1 MYKLSSQFSIWK
13 KNLLSADDTNLFVSP
28 KTINELDC
36 KASFYLKILNNLL
49 NANRLHLSTDKTQ
62 WRSNAVS
69 RVGKVQG
76 PPSAGAP
83 EFQAKKLQIISPFS
97 PFSEN

>member
-1 MYKLSSQFSIWK
+1 VYKLSSQFSIWK

-76 PPSAGAP
+76 AP
-83 EFQAKKLQIISPFS
+83 ECRSPRVPGKKITNNFPVQPVQ
-97 PFSEN
+97 